1 MLWSSKPALKKKI
14 LISVQTVLSWPK
26 SGVRL
31 ESLLYTKGKGDSGGQ
46 VSGTHVQV
54 EGPTG

>member
-1 MLWSSKPALKKKI
+1 MLWSRKPALKKKI

-31 ESLLYTKGKGDSGGQ
+31 ESLLYTKGQGDSGEQ
-46 VSGTHVQV
+46 VSGTNVQV
-54 EGPTG
+54 GGSTG